1 MSKRTD
7 SFPETL
13 ESSIHFSCSV
23 CLTLCDLW
31 TAAHQASLAI
41 TNSQSLLKL
50 MAIELVMPSSH
61 LILYYPLFSCLQPL
75 PVFGSFLISQLFA
88 LGDQSIGASAS
99 ASVLQDWFPL
109 GLTGLISL
117 QSKGLSTV
125 FSNTT
130 VQKQEHWFSHVLS
143 CPSAC
148 GIFLDQKS
156 NPCPLH

>member
-99 ASVLQDWFPL
+99 ASVLPINIQDWFPS
-109 GLTGLISL
+109 GSTSWISL
-117 QSKGLSTV
+117 QSKGLSRV

-130 VQKQEHWFSHVLS
+130 VWKHQFFTSQPSLWSNSHTHTWLLEK
-143 CPSAC
+143 P
-148 GIFLDQKS
+148 
-156 NPCPLH
+156 

>member
-99 ASVLQDWFPL
+99 ASVLPINIQDWFPL
-109 GLTGLISL
+109 GSTSWISL
-117 QSKGLSTV
+117 QSKGLSRV

-130 VQKQEHWFSHVLS
+130 VWKHQFFTSQPSLWSNSHTHTWLLEK
-143 CPSAC
+143 P
-148 GIFLDQKS
+148 
-156 NPCPLH
+156 